1 MSYQKVN
8 QKESNKQ
15 LHYEDVYSNSEEE
28 EESFKKATS
37 SKNENMSLSDGD
49 IANGDWV
56 AVIYD
61 NIWYPGTVLIIFI

>member
-8 QKESNKQ
+8 KKEKNKR
-15 LHYEDVYSNSEEE
+15 LHYKDVYSDSEEE
-28 EESFKKATS
+28 EESFMKATS
-37 SKNENMSLSDGD
+37 SKNDNMSLSDGG

>member
-15 LHYEDVYSNSEEE
+15 LYYKDVYSDSEEE

-37 SKNENMSLSDGD
+37 SKNENMSLSDG
-49 IANGDWV
+49 GDWV

-61 NIWYPGTVLIIFI
+61 NIWYPGTSYHIYLI